1 MATNTPSAAPS
12 SDPQRF
18 KCPGCSAA
26 MQFDPASSGLK
37 CPYCAAVVKISHPVN
52 TQVRE
57 LPLDDY
63 LGAGRTRGELRRVS
77 EQALEVACGSCG
89 STVQFQPPEVA
100 GVCPFCAAPIVAQP
114 QSADPEIA
122 PNGLLPF
129 GLEKRTATAHIQEW
143 LASRW
148 FAPNALKN
156 VAKPEGIHGVYVPFW
171 TYDAQT
177 RSAYSGQ
184 RGDYYYE
191 TQYVNVQNAR
201 GEMVRQAQQ
210 VRRTRWSPASGVVAN
225 AFDDVLVPASRA
237 IDEGRLRELAPWD
250 LESVQAYEPAFLA
263 GFKAQ
268 RYQVEIGEGF
278 ATAQSIMN
286 ESIRHSV
293 QADIGGDEQ
302 QIQAL
307 DTQWNDV
314 TFKHVLLP
322 VWIGAYRFSG
332 KVFQVTV
339 NARTGEVQGER
350 PYSAWKIAL
359 AVLAALIVVAVV
371 AWLSQQQQ

>member
-1 MATNTPSAAPS
+1 MSTPAP
-12 SDPQRF
+12 PTVARF

-26 MQFDPASSGLK
+26 MEFDPATGGLK
-37 CPYCAAVVKISHPVN
+37 CGYCGNAQKISHPVN
-52 TQVRE
+52 TQVEE
-57 LPLDDY
+57 LPLAEY
-63 LGAGRTRGELRRVS
+63 VGSAAGSHLKRLAQ
-77 EQALEVACGSCG
+77 QALEVTCTGCG
-89 STVQFQPPEVA
+89 STVQFEPPEVA
-100 GVCPFCAAPIVAQP
+100 GVCPFCAAPIIAQP

-129 GLEKRTATAHIQEW
+129 GLEKRAATTSIQSW
-143 LASRW
+143 LSSRW

-171 TYDAQT
+171 TYDAET
-177 RSAYSGQ
+177 WSAYTGE

-201 GEMVRQAQQ
+201 GEVVRQAQQ
-210 VRRTRWSPASGVVAN
+210 VRRTRWTSVSGNVEN
-225 AFDDVLVPASRA
+225 RFDDVLIPASRA
-237 IDEGRLRELAPWD
+237 IDERRLRELAPWD
-250 LESVQAYEPAFLA
+250 LDAVAPYEPAYLS

-278 ATAQSIMN
+278 EIAKVIMQS
-286 ESIRHSV
+286 SIQHSV
-293 QADIGGDEQ
+293 VADIGGDEQ
-302 QIQAL
+302 QVRSL
-307 DTQWNDV
+307 DTQWNNV

-322 VWIGAYRFSG
+322 VWIGAYRFQG

-350 PYSAWKIAL
+350 PYSALKIAL
-359 AVLAALIVVAVV
+359 AVIAAVILIAIIYWVA
-371 AWLSQQQQ
+371 SQQQQ

>member
-1 MATNTPSAAPS
+1 MADTASAPS
-12 SDPQRF
+12 GLERF

-26 MQFDPASSGLK
+26 MQFDPATAGLK

-52 TQVRE
+52 SLVHE
-57 LPLDDY
+57 LPLDDF
-63 LGAGRTRGELRRVS
+63 LGERAVGRLKRVTGE
-77 EQALEVACGSCG
+77 ALEVSCQSCG

-114 QSADPEIA
+114 KSADPEIA
-122 PNGLLPF
+122 PNGVLPF
-129 GLEKRTATAHIQEW
+129 ALEKPAATSRIQEW

-156 VAKPEGIHGVYVPFW
+156 VARPEGIHGVYVPFW

-177 RSAYSGQ
+177 QSAYSGE
-184 RGDYYYE
+184 RGDYWYE
-191 TQYVNVQNAR
+191 TQYITVQNAR
-201 GEMVRQAQQ
+201 GEPERQAQQ
-210 VRRTRWSPASGVVAN
+210 VRHTRWTPASGSVAN
-225 AFDDVLVPASRA
+225 SFDDVLVPASRA
-237 IDEGRLRELAPWD
+237 IDERRLRELAPWD

-263 GFKAQ
+263 GFQAQ

-278 ATAQSIMN
+278 ETAQSIMN
-286 ESIRHSV
+286 ESIRNSV
-293 QADIGGDEQ
+293 RNDIGGDEQ
-302 QIQAL
+302 QVHTL
-307 DTQWNDV
+307 NTRWNDV

-322 VWIGAYRFSG
+322 VWIGAYRFRG

-350 PYSAWKIAL
+350 PYSVLKIAL
-359 AVLAALIVVAVV
+359 TVVAAAILIAVV
-371 AWLSQQQQ
+371 AWLAGLQR